1 MKYDTWKIGQSVRNL
16 RKKHLWSIEDFSRKL
31 GVSPSHLTQIEL
43 GYRNVGIELLYKM
56 MGIFETD
63 ANTVLDVTDKYENHD
78 NISIDALLEQLPE
91 DKKLY
96 FQKVFLYMLCR
107 LPAEK

>member
-1 MKYDTWKIGQSVRNL
+1 MKYEKWKIGQSIRNL
-16 RKKHLWSIEDFSRKL
+16 RMKHNLSIEDISKKL

-56 MGIFETD
+56 MEVFETD
-63 ANTVLDVTDKYENHD
+63 ANTVLDITDKYENHE
-78 NISIDALLEQLPE
+78 NISIDALLEQLPK

-96 FQKVFLYMLCR
+96 FQKAFLYMLCR
-107 LPAEK
+107 LPAEQ